1 VLELLC
7 YDYMFQPTFRWF
19 LISWSVFNR
28 ILDYS
33 ITHAILRLVQVRL
46 SLPSPSTLI
55 LKNWIGVKSDEILFQ
70 FRMRD
75 VLSEPDVG
83 LPPGHM
89 ARVAEC
95 APRALRFG
103 ALIARD
109 RRGTTGPD
117 TPRGW
122 QLPPQVLALSL
133 PAPPRGRPIG
143 WTGGSDG

>member
-1 VLELLC
+1 
-7 YDYMFQPTFRWF
+7 M
-19 LISWSVFNR
+19 FNR
-28 ILDYS
+28 L
-33 ITHAILRLVQVRL
+33 TTRLLYHPVYPTVGTGLQVRL

-122 QLPPQVLALSL
+122 QLSPQVRNSKCSLSVC
-133 PAPPRGRPIG
+133 PPRGRPIG
-143 WTGGSDG
+143 WTGKSDG